1 MNTARTRR
9 LAGAAILGALLAT
22 SAFAQ
27 PRDRADCEASYKPWS
42 GQEGKDVVWVP
53 TPDEV
58 VARMLRM
65 AGTGPND
72 YVIDLGAGDG
82 KIAIAAA
89 KHFGARALGIEYN
102 PQMVKLAQCMVQ
114 VEKVGE
120 RARVIE
126 GDIFKVDFSKADV
139 LTMYLLPQLNL
150 CVRHRVLAMR
160 PGVRVVSHQFTMG
173 EWEADETGEH
183 ESHSIFHWIVP
194 ARVGG
199 SWSFREVEGAGLQFR
214 VNLTQSFQKIGGEA
228 ILGSERR
235 MLLGA
240 ALRGDEIRFAF
251 HDDKGVLR
259 AFKGKVSGREIAGEL
274 RGDGGV
280 GVGTSGSL
288 QGVFAPAPWADMLS
302 QCSHHYA
309 AIAKAQ

>member
-1 MNTARTRR
+1 MNTALLAR
-9 LAGAAILGALLAT
+9 LACATILGTTLAT
-22 SAFAQ
+22 PALAQ
-27 PRDRADCEASYKPWS
+27 PKDRADCEASYKPTS

-58 VARMLRM
+58 VAKMLST

-89 KHFGARALGIEYN
+89 KLHGAKALGIEYN
-102 PQMVKLAQCMVQ
+102 PQMVKLAQCMVD

-126 GDIFKVDFSKADV
+126 GDIFKEDFSKADV

-160 PGVRVVSHQFTMG
+160 PGVRVVSHQFNMG
-173 EWEADETGEH
+173 DWETDDGGEQEYH
-183 ESHSIFHWIVP
+183 TIHSWVVP

-199 SWSFREVEGAGLQFR
+199 NWSFREVEGAGLQFR

-228 ILGSERR
+228 MVGKERR
-235 MLLGA
+235 ALLGA

-259 AFKGKVSGREIAGEL
+259 AFRGRVNGREISGNL
-274 RGDGGV
+274 RGDGGM
-280 GVGTSGSL
+280 GVATSGSL
-288 QGVFAPAPWADMLS
+288 AGELAAAPWAQMLP
-302 QCSHHYA
+302 QCSHHYSA
-309 AIAKAQ
+309 LAKAP